1 MQVLQAHRNKKMS
14 NKRIYKN
21 KGNMW
26 MNVHTGEKNID
37 GKSVYDRIDIHSI
50 IPEIPEDMW
59 LPTNSGKSEYVDLNL
74 DKFGIVEELEINEY
88 PAITTDQGTILSPA
102 NKVERKV
109 YKLVSKTRDT
119 SSIGIRPV

>member
-1 MQVLQAHRNKKMS
+1 
-14 NKRIYKN
+14 
-21 KGNMW
+21 